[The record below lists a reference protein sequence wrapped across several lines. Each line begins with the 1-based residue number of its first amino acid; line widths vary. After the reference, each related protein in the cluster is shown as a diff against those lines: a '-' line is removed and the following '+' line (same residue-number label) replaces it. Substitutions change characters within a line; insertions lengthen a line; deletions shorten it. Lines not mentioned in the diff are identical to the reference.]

1 MSQDVRD
8 NPAAHRFELDAE
20 GHVAFSEYKRAG
32 GVVEILHTEVPPE
45 LGGKGVGSRLVR
57 GLLDLV
63 RAEGSKVRP
72 RCPFVRGYIEKHA
85 EYQDLVA

>member
-8 NPAAHRFELDAE
+8 NPAAHRFEIDAE
-20 GHVAFSEYKRAG
+20 GHVAFSEYKRTG
-32 GVVEILHTEVPPE
+32 GVIEILHTEVPPE

-63 RAEGSKVRP
+63 RAEGAKVRP
-72 RCPFVRGYIEKHA
+72 DCPFVRGYIEKHP
-85 EYQDLVA
+85 EYQDLLA